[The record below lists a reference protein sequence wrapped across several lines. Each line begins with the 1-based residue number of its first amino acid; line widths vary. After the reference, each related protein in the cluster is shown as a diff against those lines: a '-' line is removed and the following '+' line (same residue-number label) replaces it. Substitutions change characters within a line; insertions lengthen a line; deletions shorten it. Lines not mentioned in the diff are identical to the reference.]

1 MGGDKVFQE
10 RAAIC
15 LFALLA
21 AAVLVVGEPVVMNA
35 APAAAVVITVVIP
48 ATITSVSPN
57 GLVVTTQSGSMQVKT
72 TAQTRVQKRVRATID
87 DIKAGDFVGAA
98 AHRETD
104 GSLTAVYINIF
115 QGGLRTQISQ
125 GQSPMDG
132 GNVMTNAIVT
142 DYVTAV
148 SGRAMTVRYQGGTV
162 RIIVPPGA
170 EITRMFVTT
179 RADLQAGRNVT
190 VRGTQNGDGSLTAGS
205 ITINPH

>member
-1 MGGDKVFQE
+1 MMLQRSAG
-10 RAAIC
+10 IC
-15 LFALLA
+15 LSLFLA
-21 AAVLVVGEPVVMNA
+21 AAMLVVGEPAVTSA
-35 APAAAVVITVVIP
+35 APAAAVVIP
-48 ATITSVSPN
+48 ATVTSVSPD
-57 GLVVTTQSGSMQVKT
+57 GLVVSTQNGSIQVKT
-72 TAQTRVQKRVRATID
+72 TTQTRVQKRVRARIE
-87 DIKAGDFVGAA
+87 DIKVGDFIGAA
-98 AHRETD
+98 ARREAD

-142 DYVTAV
+142 DYVTAI
-148 SGRAMTVRYQGGTV
+148 SGRTMTVRYQGGTV
-162 RIIVPPGA
+162 RIAVPPGA